1 MSLAS
6 HHIYGSSRLGISS
19 YWPLQYGNNWDYGNG
34 VYDTLRLNQALPW
47 YSRQYSDVIATGKT
61 SPYGNGLMNTIVAQ
75 NLLGQ
80 KQYELTNHLGNVQAT
95 ISDKRFPKDLNS
107 DGQVDA
113 FRAEVRAAYDY
124 YPFGQL
130 MPDRYV
136 QDTARH
142 CMLVSQTTM
151 VTSTVSTITP
161 WWGHWPSVP
170 TWPGTGFTFG
180 QIDNGISFTI
190 SGLNAFTQIP
200 VSVDPGSSVFSF
212 DVPTMYYAPLRM
224 ALTETID
231 GNDVLL
237 ASGVMSKTGTYNF
250 NVTSQTG
257 NLTLSFYDD
266 QPHAQP
272 VDNSLPYIWF
282 TNSRWT
288 HIVTT
293 PQTTIVQICNGGKDA
308 YEFGY
313 NGKYK
318 DNEIAGVGNS
328 EDYGFRM
335 YDNRLARFKSVDPLT
350 KKYPMLT
357 PYQFASNTPIQ
368 AIDLD
373 GKEAWVV
380 YKDHFLN
387 SGKTT
392 VNIIFDF
399 QVQKEADYRIVERW
413 IGKNNF
419 AESIR
424 TGSGYYTDQP
434 TYFMTYTNVQVQGER
449 KYELGLQYG
458 EVGVESKFLGVGLK
472 AAAGVNGNLAK
483 FEYGE
488 STGESTGTKF
498 TGPDDQ
504 LKPHAGAGFGPLS
517 IDVSRKFDGRE
528 GHGEFQGDILTEVN
542 AGPLQMTIGEGD
554 GPSFSVPIV
563 DVGVAAG
570 IGIKFGAKWEFSFF
584 KNSMTL
590 PKPGLFSG
598 VKFPSSLKEIG
609 TKEPNTNIQFN
620 NAAPR

>member
-47 YSRQYSDVIATGKT
+47 YSTQYSDVIATGKT

-124 YPFGQL
+124 YPYGML

-212 DVPTMYYAPLRM
+212 DVPVMYYAPLRM
-224 ALTETID
+224 ALTETVD
-231 GNDVLL
+231 GTEVLL
-237 ASGVMSKTGTYNF
+237 ASGIMSKTGTYNF
-250 NVTSQTG
+250 DVTAQTG

-266 QPHAQP
+266 VPHVQPI
-272 VDNSLPYIWF
+272 DNSLPYLWF
-282 TNSRWT
+282 VSPRWRKT
-288 HIVTT
+288 VTT

-308 YEFGY
+308 YEFGF
-313 NGKYK
+313 NGQMKT
-318 DNEIAGVGNS
+318 NEIAGVGNHNTAEFWEYDTRLGRRWNRDPKPTVGLSIYSVMGGNPILNRDLLGDVFESSRFKLDKNRQQKEIPYAKTGEQNLTASLSEKTGLKLSFNDKGIMEYEKDKDGNPIINGGS
-328 EDYGFRM
+328 EDARNDLIKLIDDKDFTYTAYWFNGSSKVSGGKSTMREKDENGNYKGNRGFMQIDIADFRKQPKF
-335 YDNRLARFKSVDPLT
+335 YDMGMVTLHEMNHGYFGLSDSPRTPPNPDNGDFGDPGPTVKRVNVYEKQLNYPLRVSYESINGEINFLKTET
-350 KKYPMLT
+350 KT
-357 PYQFASNTPIQ
+357 
-368 AIDLD
+368 
-373 GKEAWVV
+373 
-380 YKDHFLN
+380 
-387 SGKTT
+387 
-392 VNIIFDF
+392 
-399 QVQKEADYRIVERW
+399 
-413 IGKNNF
+413 GKN
-419 AESIR
+419 
-424 TGSGYYTDQP
+424 
-434 TYFMTYTNVQVQGER
+434 GEQ
-449 KYELGLQYG
+449 KTINTTI
-458 EVGVESKFLGVGLK
+458 K
-472 AAAGVNGNLAK
+472 APA
-483 FEYGE
+483 
-488 STGESTGTKF
+488 
-498 TGPDDQ
+498 
-504 LKPHAGAGFGPLS
+504 
-517 IDVSRKFDGRE
+517 FDE
-528 GHGEFQGDILTEVN
+528 N
-542 AGPLQMTIGEGD
+542 
-554 GPSFSVPIV
+554 
-563 DVGVAAG
+563 
-570 IGIKFGAKWEFSFF
+570 
-584 KNSMTL
+584 
-590 PKPGLFSG
+590 
-598 VKFPSSLKEIG
+598 
-609 TKEPNTNIQFN
+609 
-620 NAAPR
+620 